1 MPRPLEKAQEGGLE
15 RAGEGCPGNG
25 PIPHSPR
32 EGLELFG
39 ELIYSCF
46 HWVRVQ
52 NFTYTLFSNFVSQ
65 QHMLKNEFEKEKPW
79 ALLGISRKKYESAR
93 MWKKTKLT
101 RKEFD
106 ELISSLPAEFFKE
119 MQYIADGERL
129 VESIFGKLNG
139 SE

>member
-1 MPRPLEKAQEGGLE
+1 
-15 RAGEGCPGNG
+15 
-25 PIPHSPR
+25 
-32 EGLELFG
+32 
-39 ELIYSCF
+39 
-46 HWVRVQ
+46 
-52 NFTYTLFSNFVSQ
+52 
-65 QHMLKNEFEKEKPW
+65 MLKNEFEKEKPW
-79 ALLGISRKKYESAR
+79 ALLGISRKEYESAR
-93 MWKKTKLT
+93 MWKKTKLN

>member
-1 MPRPLEKAQEGGLE
+1 
-15 RAGEGCPGNG
+15 
-25 PIPHSPR
+25 
-32 EGLELFG
+32 
-39 ELIYSCF
+39 
-46 HWVRVQ
+46 
-52 NFTYTLFSNFVSQ
+52 
-65 QHMLKNEFEKEKPW
+65 
-79 ALLGISRKKYESAR
+79 
-93 MWKKTKLT
+93 MWKKTKLN